1 MEPNY
6 MGDSEPILLIEF
18 LHPQNYF
25 AMSFMG
31 NDYEIIGKDDVGN
44 YIGISLKGQI
54 FYLEVSNHDVRYIAT
69 NTKTLIEELNLYKY
83 YSDTCSLSENASD
96 DELNKYAAEFEK
108 QIRELD
114 ANAFFDE
121 NTFWAIIVEQME
133 LGWL

>member
-1 MEPNY
+1 

-25 AMSFMG
+25 TMSFMG
-31 NDYEIIGKDDVGN
+31 DDYEIIGKDDVGN
-44 YIGISLKGQI
+44 YIGISLRGQV
-54 FYLEVSNHDVRYIAT
+54 FYLEVSNHNARYIAT
-69 NTKTLIEELNLYKY
+69 NTKTLIEELNLYKC
-83 YSDTCSLSENASD
+83 YSGSCDLSENASD
-96 DELNKYAAEFEK
+96 EELNKYAAEFEK